1 MVSTQVAP
9 EPMLGCSQPS
19 IGLNIQVISVLDLF
33 YFTFVLHQPVFAT
46 AQMVSDFAE
55 QFVKMEAENA
65 QLLKDLAAAKASTE
79 QAEASRK
86 MAEEAWQK
94 NEDLEKELA
103 AVKADLDKEVK
114 LRETMKAQ
122 VEKRENQLRKSIESL
137 LGTLLHTLR
146 CFACLFC
153 KLP

>member
-1 MVSTQVAP
+1 
-9 EPMLGCSQPS
+9 
-19 IGLNIQVISVLDLF
+19 
-33 YFTFVLHQPVFAT
+33 
-46 AQMVSDFAE
+46 MVSDFAE

-65 QLLKDLAAAKASTE
+65 QLRKDLAAAKASTE

-103 AVKADLDKEVK
+103 AIKADLDKEVK

-137 LGTLLHTLR
+137 LDTLLCTLR